1 MAKIFCKLAGP
12 VSAVGS
18 ASCIAFDSSQVL
30 FQCEAYYT
38 TQTLISINVHF
49 SIGLNNYMEG
59 SGTA

>member
-18 ASCIAFDSSQVL
+18 SSCIAFDSLQVR
-30 FQCEAYYT
+30 FEGQAYYT
-38 TQTLISINVHF
+38 MQTLISINVHF
-49 SIGLNNYMEG
+49 SIGLINYMEG